1 MEVENSFQIFLSQS
15 LAAAESILQY
25 NVDIL

>member
-15 LAAAESILQY
+15 LVAAESILQY